1 MLKHNEIVRQY
12 SDNEQGDDISSLAV
26 HAVSAQR
33 CVMPFRNA
41 SCMAQCQY
49 AGSPL
54 PLLAL
59 AAAHNSLGPSA
70 AGAMQHVAHQR
81 ACC

>member
-1 MLKHNEIVRQY
+1 
-12 SDNEQGDDISSLAV
+12 
-26 HAVSAQR
+26 
-33 CVMPFRNA
+33 MPFRNA

-59 AAAHNSLGPSA
+59 AAAQNSLGPSA